1 MKITPSKCNIIP
13 EKMPEDKVKAQTQPG
28 RKRHETR
35 ADSAPEKATDGRM
48 TSRRADE
55 QPGKVR
61 KEARRW
67 KRTHGPA
74 HPSAP
79 IV

>member
-1 MKITPSKCNIIP
+1 MNITASKCNIFP
-13 EKMPEDKVKAQTQPG
+13 EKLPKDQVKAKTQPG

-35 ADSAPEKATDGRM
+35 ASSAPEKATDGRM
-48 TSRRADE
+48 TSQRADE

-67 KRTHGPA
+67 KRATGPA
-74 HPSAP
+74 H
-79 IV
+79 